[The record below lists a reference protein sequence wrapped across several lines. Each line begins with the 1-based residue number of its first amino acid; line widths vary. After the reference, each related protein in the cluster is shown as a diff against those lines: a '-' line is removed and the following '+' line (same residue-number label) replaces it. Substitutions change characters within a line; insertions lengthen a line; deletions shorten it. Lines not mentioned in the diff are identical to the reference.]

1 MIQLHDDF
9 LTNVEF
15 GQIREHF
22 FFGGIPWYY
31 NENKVNGPESD
42 DINNYQFTHLFYEM
56 DTENRAWTR
65 SDQFPILTPFLS
77 RLEILGIYRIK
88 ANLEPIKVGLNVWQ
102 GEEGTVSNE
111 VS

>member
-42 DINNYQFTHLFYEM
+42 DINNYQFTCLLYTSPSPR
-56 DTENRAWTR
+56 D
-65 SDQFPILTPFLS
+65 S
-77 RLEILGIYRIK
+77 
-88 ANLEPIKVGLNVWQ
+88 
-102 GEEGTVSNE
+102 
-111 VS
+111 